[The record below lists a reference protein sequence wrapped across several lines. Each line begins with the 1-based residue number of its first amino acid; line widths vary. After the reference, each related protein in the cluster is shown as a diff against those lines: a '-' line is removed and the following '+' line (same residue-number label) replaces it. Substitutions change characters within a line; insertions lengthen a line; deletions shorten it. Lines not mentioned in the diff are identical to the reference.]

1 MPFYDTSVLVEEDAE
16 ITYLTNAYEMYF
28 VMMEN
33 FSTSARL
40 SLFTP
45 HFGHGDG
52 ACHMTN

>member
-1 MPFYDTSVLVEEDAE
+1 MLFYGTSGLVDEDEEIA
-16 ITYLTNAYEMYF
+16 YLTNAYEMYF
-28 VMMEN
+28 VMMAN

-52 ACHMTN
+52 VCHMTN